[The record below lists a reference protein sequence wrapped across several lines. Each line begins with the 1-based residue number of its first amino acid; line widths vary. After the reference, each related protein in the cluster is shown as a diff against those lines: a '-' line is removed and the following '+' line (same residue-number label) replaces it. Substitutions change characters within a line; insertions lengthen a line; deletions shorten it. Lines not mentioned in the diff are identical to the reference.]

1 VKPWIDRYLARL
13 RETSSPHTLRAYT
26 MNLALFASYCAAEKV
41 KRPQEITHRFLR
53 GFLVELNGKGLARS
67 SVARY
72 IAAVRSFTRFLVR
85 EHAID
90 SDPARALRSPSPR
103 RPLPLHLGE
112 NDVAKLI
119 DATENPRDR
128 AILETLYGGGLRV
141 SELVGLDRDDLRDG
155 VATVRGKGRKE
166 RLAPLGRTA
175 VAALEE
181 YLSARPRT
189 ADPRPVFLNAKGKRL
204 TVRSVHRLLKAC
216 ALKAG
221 MDPRTKP
228 HTLRHSFATHL
239 LDRGADLREV
249 QELLGHA
256 SIATTQ
262 IYTHV
267 SMERLKK
274 VYERAHPRA

>member
-1 VKPWIDRYLARL
+1 MIDTYLAQL
-13 RETSSPHTLRAYT
+13 RQSASPHTVRAYAS
-26 MNLALFASYCAAEKV
+26 NLALFASYAAAQGV
-41 KRPQEITHRFLR
+41 RQPRGITHRLLR
-53 GFLVELNGKGLARS
+53 GFLVELNGKGLAKS

-72 IAAVRSFTRFLVR
+72 IAAVRAFTRHLVR
-85 EHAID
+85 EGVLD
-90 SDPARALRSPSPR
+90 SDPARALRTPSPR

-112 NDVAKLI
+112 EDVVRLLSV
-119 DATENPRDR
+119 ATNPRDR
-128 AILETLYGGGLRV
+128 AMLETLYGGGLRV
-141 SELVGLDRDDLRDG
+141 SELVGLDRDDLDLSHG
-155 VATVRGKGRKE
+155 VARVRGKGRKE

-175 VAALEE
+175 AAAIAD
-181 YLSARPRT
+181 YLAARPRG
-189 ADPRPVFLNAKGKRL
+189 ADPRAVFVNGRGGRL
-204 TVRSVHRLLKAC
+204 TVRTVHRLLRAC

-221 MDPRTKP
+221 VDPRATP

-249 QELLGHA
+249 QELLGHKN
-256 SIATTQ
+256 IATTQ

>member
-1 VKPWIDRYLARL
+1 VRPWIDRYLKRL
-13 RETSSPHTLRAYT
+13 RESSSPHTLRAYT
-26 MNLALFASYCAAEKV
+26 MNLGLFATYCEAEGV
-41 KRPQEITHRFLR
+41 KRPTGITHRFLR
-53 GFLVELNGKGLARS
+53 GFLVELNGKGLAKS

-72 IAAVRSFTRFLVR
+72 IAAVRSFTRFLAR
-85 EHAID
+85 EGELET
-90 SDPARALRSPSPR
+90 DPARTLRSPSPR
-103 RPLPLHLGE
+103 RPLPLQLGE
-112 NDVAKLI
+112 NDVARLI
-119 DATENPRDR
+119 DAAPTPRDR

-141 SELVGLDRDDLRDG
+141 SELVGLDRDDVHEG
-155 VATVRGKGRKE
+155 VAKVRGKGRKE

-175 VAALEE
+175 AAALDA
-181 YLSARPRT
+181 YLAARPRAT
-189 ADPRPVFLNAKGKRL
+189 DPRPLFLNAKGRRL
-204 TVRSVHRLLKAC
+204 TSRSVHRLLKAC

-221 MDPRTKP
+221 LDPRTKP

>member
-1 VKPWIDRYLARL
+1 MKKHVDRYLTRL
-13 RETSSPHTLRAYT
+13 RETSSPHTHRAYA
-26 MNLALFASYCAAEKV
+26 MNLGLFADYCAKEGVTKP
-41 KRPQEITHRFLR
+41 PQITHRFLR
-53 GFLVELNGKGLARS
+53 GFLVELNGRGLAKS

-72 IAAVRSFTRFLVR
+72 IAAVRSFTRFLAR
-85 EHAID
+85 EGEID
-90 SDPARALRSPSPR
+90 TDPARALRSPSPR

-112 NDVAKLI
+112 DDVSRLI
-119 DATENPRDR
+119 DATASERDR

-141 SELVGLDRDDLRDG
+141 SELVGLDRDDVRDG
-155 VATVRGKGRKE
+155 VARVRGKGRKE

-175 VAALEE
+175 AAALDS
-181 YLSARPRT
+181 YLAARPRA
-189 ADPRPVFLNAKGKRL
+189 ADPRPLFLNAKGRRL
-204 TVRSVHRLLKAC
+204 TDRSVHRLLKAC

-221 MDPRTKP
+221 LDPRTKP